1 MMEKILNSSRFLVL
15 FIVVICSISA
25 LLLYVSSMNVIFNI
39 VLEAFN
45 RIPSSAD
52 SGKRLAVT
60 LLKILDTLLIA
71 VTFQIIAVGLYR
83 LFISSSETCGSG
95 LLSALKINDFHDLK
109 ITLIQVAMVIM
120 VVLFLEQAVE
130 VGATIETLYMGVA
143 ISLVIFSGVFAAKS
157 MGHRS
162 DLAQKAIDR
171 FIEKNDL

>member
-1 MMEKILNSSRFLVL
+1 MEKILNSSRFLVL
-15 FIVVICSISA
+15 FIVIICSISA
-25 LLLYVSSMNVIFNI
+25 ILLYVSSLNVILHL
-39 VLEAFN
+39 VLHFFE
-45 RIPSSAD
+45 RMPMSAD
-52 SGKRLAVT
+52 GGKRLAVQ

-83 LFISSSETCGSG
+83 LFISRSSSSGSG

-130 VGATIETLYMGVA
+130 VGATLETLYFGA
-143 ISLVIFSGVFAAKS
+143 SISLVIFSAVYAAKS

-162 DLAQKAIDR
+162 DSSK
-171 FIEKNDL
+171 

>member
-1 MMEKILNSSRFLVL
+1 MEKVLNSSRFLVL
-15 FIVVICSISA
+15 FIVIICSISA
-25 LLLYVSSMNVIFNI
+25 ILLYVSSLNVIFNV
-39 VLEAFN
+39 VLNFFERVPA
-45 RIPSSAD
+45 SAD
-52 SGKRLAVT
+52 GGKRLAVQ

-83 LFISSSETCGSG
+83 LFISGSSSSGSG

-130 VGATIETLYMGVA
+130 IGATLETLYFGA
-143 ISLVIFSGVFAAKS
+143 SISLVILTGVYAAKS

-162 DLAQKAIDR
+162 DSAKLPITEN
-171 FIEKNDL
+171 IEKTDL